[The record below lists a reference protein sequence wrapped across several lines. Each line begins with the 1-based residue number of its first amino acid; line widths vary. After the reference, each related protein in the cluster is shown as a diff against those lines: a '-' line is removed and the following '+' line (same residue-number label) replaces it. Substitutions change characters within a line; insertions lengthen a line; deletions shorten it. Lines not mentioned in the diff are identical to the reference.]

1 MPKTVQVAVSNATFH
16 FDKLYTYAVLPDQQ
30 AVRRG
35 SMVLVPFG
43 RGSKARMGVVLAVD
57 AEPENGA
64 YLDSMA
70 WYLYCTGSYEEAW
83 QMIQLAI
90 EAMEEEPSLGVVLEH
105 AGDIALKLGK
115 KEEALQLY
123 YQALGD
129 FLSPDLDLQAVRK
142 KIEQVKKELNGGKD
156 KK

>member
-1 MPKTVQVAVSNATFH
+1 
-16 FDKLYTYAVLPDQQ
+16 
-30 AVRRG
+30 
-35 SMVLVPFG
+35 
-43 RGSKARMGVVLAVD
+43 
-57 AEPENGA
+57 
-64 YLDSMA
+64 
-70 WYLYCTGSYEEAW
+70 
-83 QMIQLAI
+83 MIQLAI